1 MNIQAILPQINNAVN
16 LSSNSIK
23 CGDEFERLLQQVNEE
38 TDIAEMK
45 KYLDKKFNVN
55 TVVVEYS
62 CEKTDTEAEIYDTAM
77 LEKYDMHGGRNVV
90 ISKKTLLRMKK
101 DSAFRQKVY
110 KSIEDMPW
118 SSKLTGGE
126 VKGDG
131 VFIHEDGT
139 GGYYMEFDWGEEDDN
154 KKSKKIVASKNMLNE
169 LTQKFSTVDY
179 QITETDLIA
188 IMEIMATGYDR
199 KSNLQAGDVY
209 GKMLVLTFEDN
220 EDDMM
225 NRILS
230 LINTREEIIQMSGMN
245 QHLLNFKGLMIDEV
259 QRVIIREKIEDN
271 PSKPI
276 YIQTVWG
283 VGYKFNNKLK

>member
-62 CEKTDTEAEIYDTAM
+62 FEKTDTEAEMYDTAM

-188 IMEIMATGYDR
+188 IMEIMAGR
-199 KSNLQAGDVY
+199 
-209 GKMLVLTFEDN
+209 
-220 EDDMM
+220 
-225 NRILS
+225 
-230 LINTREEIIQMSGMN
+230 
-245 QHLLNFKGLMIDEV
+245 
-259 QRVIIREKIEDN
+259 
-271 PSKPI
+271 
-276 YIQTVWG
+276 
-283 VGYKFNNKLK
+283 

>member
-62 CEKTDTEAEIYDTAM
+62 FEKTDTEAEMYDTAM

-199 KSNLQAGDVY
+199 KSNL
-209 GKMLVLTFEDN
+209 
-220 EDDMM
+220 
-225 NRILS
+225 
-230 LINTREEIIQMSGMN
+230 
-245 QHLLNFKGLMIDEV
+245 
-259 QRVIIREKIEDN
+259 
-271 PSKPI
+271 
-276 YIQTVWG
+276 
-283 VGYKFNNKLK
+283 

>member
-1 MNIQAILPQINNAVN
+1 MDIQAILPQINNAVN

-62 CEKTDTEAEIYDTAM
+62 CEKTDTEAEMYDTAM

-199 KSNLQAGDVY
+199 KSNL
-209 GKMLVLTFEDN
+209 
-220 EDDMM
+220 
-225 NRILS
+225 
-230 LINTREEIIQMSGMN
+230 
-245 QHLLNFKGLMIDEV
+245 
-259 QRVIIREKIEDN
+259 
-271 PSKPI
+271 
-276 YIQTVWG
+276 
-283 VGYKFNNKLK
+283 

>member
-1 MNIQAILPQINNAVN
+1 MNIQAISPQINNAVN

-199 KSNLQAGDVY
+199 KSNL
-209 GKMLVLTFEDN
+209 
-220 EDDMM
+220 
-225 NRILS
+225 
-230 LINTREEIIQMSGMN
+230 
-245 QHLLNFKGLMIDEV
+245 
-259 QRVIIREKIEDN
+259 
-271 PSKPI
+271 
-276 YIQTVWG
+276 
-283 VGYKFNNKLK
+283 

>member
-62 CEKTDTEAEIYDTAM
+62 CEKTDTEAEMYDTAM

-188 IMEIMATGYDR
+188 IMEIVATGYDR
-199 KSNLQAGDVY
+199 KSNL
-209 GKMLVLTFEDN
+209 
-220 EDDMM
+220 
-225 NRILS
+225 
-230 LINTREEIIQMSGMN
+230 
-245 QHLLNFKGLMIDEV
+245 
-259 QRVIIREKIEDN
+259 
-271 PSKPI
+271 
-276 YIQTVWG
+276 
-283 VGYKFNNKLK
+283 

>member
-62 CEKTDTEAEIYDTAM
+62 CEKTGTEAEMYDTAM

-199 KSNLQAGDVY
+199 KSNL
-209 GKMLVLTFEDN
+209 
-220 EDDMM
+220 
-225 NRILS
+225 
-230 LINTREEIIQMSGMN
+230 
-245 QHLLNFKGLMIDEV
+245 
-259 QRVIIREKIEDN
+259 
-271 PSKPI
+271 
-276 YIQTVWG
+276 
-283 VGYKFNNKLK
+283 

>member
-1 MNIQAILPQINNAVN
+1 MNIQAILPQINTAVN

-199 KSNLQAGDVY
+199 KSNL
-209 GKMLVLTFEDN
+209 
-220 EDDMM
+220 
-225 NRILS
+225 
-230 LINTREEIIQMSGMN
+230 
-245 QHLLNFKGLMIDEV
+245 
-259 QRVIIREKIEDN
+259 
-271 PSKPI
+271 
-276 YIQTVWG
+276 
-283 VGYKFNNKLK
+283 